1 VDRGGAM
8 SFIFVCLVWFGLVW
22 FGFFLFSHPSL
33 LLGNQS
39 ASMQASK
46 KKEEISESY

>member
-1 VDRGGAM
+1 MVLID
-8 SFIFVCLVWFGLVW
+8 LVW
-22 FGFFLFSHPSL
+22 FGFFFKKLFSHPSL